1 MTVDERAPAAA
12 GTAPGLADCMGVDM
26 PNVSTA
32 LTSAIEVVRNT
43 SGARPLRAVAYLR
56 VSTEE
61 QTKGYGVARQNTKT
75 TRHIA
80 SKGWEHVDT
89 YVDEGVSGSLEAS
102 ERGHLNR
109 LMADAQ
115 RQPRP
120 FDIVVVPD
128 GRAIGR
134 KGRAFWRWV
143 WALEDIGVFVAV
155 VADDYDNTTAEGRK
169 KMRRDAD
176 YAETEWETIRDR
188 TQGGLQE
195 KAELIE
201 AAHMGGRPPFG
212 YLIEGKGTTG
222 SRLVINE
229 KEASLIRYVQSLI
242 VGEGLNLSQVAI
254 RLNSEGKFNRSGNPW
269 TYVNLRDRVL
279 STAVLEGKVPFRG
292 KHAKTDNSGNPLW
305 GESVTI
311 KIPRILT
318 EEESATLK
326 RKSVSRVISSRRDCS
341 TYPLSG
347 RIISLCKKTYTGIS
361 RASTKSGTRE
371 YRCSGGN
378 SNRISGTKSCG
389 CSYVTAQ
396 ALEDHVW
403 QEVVKV
409 IGDGRKLEELAAE
422 WIGLSE
428 GDKVA
433 NVERIAEL
441 DKQIEDLGQAITAVT
456 VATARKTH
464 SADAIAAA
472 TAPLDEELQQLQGLR
487 DEAAQ
492 WLAEMED
499 AERRNQELREL
510 AKMARHSF
518 LDMEPAQ
525 QADILDLLEVKVTFT
540 GPVPKELKTGTP
552 CPVRAWYKSVG
563 LGVPASDLS
572 DDEWAAVAP
581 LLHNRPGDA
590 VRRSVDAIL
599 HKARTGLS
607 WSEIIAELGVT
618 KATADHFR
626 RWSKD
631 GTWKR
636 INEALTHT
644 ERVPVWSPELLPPM
658 TIEGRV
664 DPRMMLSAAEPS
676 RTGCR

>member
-1 MTVDERAPAAA
+1 
-12 GTAPGLADCMGVDM
+12 
-26 PNVSTA
+26 
-32 LTSAIEVVRNT
+32 
-43 SGARPLRAVAYLR
+43 VAYLR

-61 QTKGYGVARQNTKT
+61 QVKGYGVARQETKT

-80 SKGWEHVDT
+80 RKGWEHVGA
-89 YVDEGVSGSLEAS
+89 YKDESVSGSLEAS
-102 ERGHLNR
+102 ERGDLKR
-109 LMADAQ
+109 LKADAQ
-115 RQPRP
+115 KDPRP

-195 KAELIE
+195 KAELVE

-212 YLIEGKGTTG
+212 YRIEGKGTTG
-222 SRLVINE
+222 SRLAVDENE
-229 KEASLIRYVQSLI
+229 SSLIRYVHDLV
-242 VGEGLNLSQVAI
+242 VGEGLNFFQVAT
-254 RLNSEGKFNRSGNPW
+254 RLNSERRFNRSGNPW
-269 TYVNLRDRVL
+269 TYVNLRDRIL
-279 STAVLEGKVPFRG
+279 SSAVLDGQMVFRG
-292 KHAKTDNSGNPLW
+292 KHAKTDGDGNPIW
-305 GESVTI
+305 GESITI
-311 KIPRILT
+311 KVPRILSK
-318 EEESATLK
+318 EESVNLK
-326 RKSVSRVISSRRDCS
+326 RKSVSRVMSSRRDCEM
-341 TYPLSG
+341 YPLSG
-347 RIISLCKKTYTGIS
+347 RVISLCKKTYTGIS

-378 SNRISGTKSCG
+378 SNRAAGTESCG
-389 CSYVTAQ
+389 CSYVNAQ
-396 ALEDHVW
+396 ALEKHVW

-409 IGDGRKLEELAAE
+409 IGDGHKLEELAAE

-428 GDKVA
+428 GDKAA
-433 NVERIAEL
+433 NIERIAEL
-441 DKQIEDLGQAITAVT
+441 DNQIEDLNEAITAVT
-456 VATARKTH
+456 LATARKTR

-487 DEAAQ
+487 DEAAL

-499 AERRNQELREL
+499 AEQRNQELRDL

-518 LDMEPAQ
+518 LDMDPSQ
-525 QADILDLLEVKVTFT
+525 QADILDLLEVKVTFA

-552 CPVRAWYKSVG
+552 CPVSAWYESAG
-563 LGVPASDLS
+563 TEVPASDLS
-572 DDEWAAVAP
+572 DADWAEVAP

-590 VRRSVDAIL
+590 IRRSVNAIF
-599 HKARTGLS
+599 HKARTGMS
-607 WSEIIAELGVT
+607 WSEIIAELEVT
-618 KATADHFR
+618 KTTADHFR

-631 GTWKR
+631 GTWKLV
-636 INEALTHT
+636 NEALTHT
-644 ERVPVWSPELLPPM
+644 GRVPVWCPELLPPM

-676 RTGCR
+676 RKGCR